1 MSQLDEAKKKYDEIP
16 IPEEL
21 SERVQKALRL
31 SREKRAEEGKAMG
44 ISRRHSIRLRLKK
57 GAAAAAAA
65 AALFVAVVNTDTAL
79 AEGMRELPVIGSI
92 ARVLTFRS
100 YETEE
105 DSMKVSV
112 EIPSVEMIAGD
123 NREFSDA
130 VNEEIYDLCQE
141 YANQA
146 VERAREYRQA
156 FLDTGGTEEEWETHQ
171 IRIQVWY
178 EIKSQTEEYLSLAV
192 LGSESWSSA
201 YSETK
206 YYNISLTDGRMVTLK
221 DILGEDYADVADESI
236 RSQIKEKE
244 EACAVRF
251 WTPEEGGFSGITDD
265 QRFYMNRAGNPVIVF
280 EKYEI
285 APGAAGEVEFEI
297 VR

>member
-44 ISRRHSIRLRLKK
+44 IFRRHSIRLRLKK
-57 GAAAAAAA
+57 GAAAAAAV

-156 FLDTGGTEEEWETHQ
+156 FLDTGGTEEEWEAHQ

-244 EACAVRF
+244 EVCAVRF

>member
-31 SREKRAEEGKAMG
+31 SREKRAEAGKAMG

-156 FLDTGGTEEEWETHQ
+156 FLDTGGTEEEWEAHQ

-244 EACAVRF
+244 EVCAVRF

-265 QRFYMNRAGNPVIVF
+265 QRFYMNCAGNPVIVF

>member
-44 ISRRHSIRLRLKK
+44 IFRRHSIRLRLKK

-156 FLDTGGTEEEWETHQ
+156 FLDTGGTEEEWEAHQ